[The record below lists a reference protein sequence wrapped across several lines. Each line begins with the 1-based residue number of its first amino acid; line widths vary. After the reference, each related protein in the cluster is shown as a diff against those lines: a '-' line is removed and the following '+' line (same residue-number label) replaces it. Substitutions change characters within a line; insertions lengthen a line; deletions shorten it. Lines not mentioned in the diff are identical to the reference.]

1 MVEKYNKLVSPNKSI
16 QLQEVESGN
25 FPWKTENND
34 EDGKPFVL
42 KGLSLL
48 SIELKKKLETKRP
61 LWKFWWSV
69 FCRKQVS

>member
-1 MVEKYNKLVSPNKSI
+1 MDPSNAKSCAPKISLEKEELGEMVEKYNKLVSPNKSI

-34 EDGKPFVL
+34 EDGKLFVL

-48 SIELKKKLETKRP
+48 SIE
-61 LWKFWWSV
+61 
-69 FCRKQVS
+69 

>member
-34 EDGKPFVL
+34 EDGKLFVL

-48 SIELKKKLETKRP
+48 SIE
-61 LWKFWWSV
+61 
-69 FCRKQVS
+69 